1 VKFLKRHFVSALA
14 EAGVVLS
21 KLSSKYNSDDGDVY
35 FYPERFVE
43 SMTKIDSHI
52 VLMISKE
59 SSYLL
64 STALTTLI
72 IIDADLYL
80 GVI

>member
-1 VKFLKRHFVSALA
+1 MKFLKFHFISALA

-43 SMTKIDSHI
+43 PITKINSHV

-59 SSYLL
+59 SSCLL
-64 STALTTLI
+64 NHTT
-72 IIDADLYL
+72 DNYDTH
-80 GVI
+80 